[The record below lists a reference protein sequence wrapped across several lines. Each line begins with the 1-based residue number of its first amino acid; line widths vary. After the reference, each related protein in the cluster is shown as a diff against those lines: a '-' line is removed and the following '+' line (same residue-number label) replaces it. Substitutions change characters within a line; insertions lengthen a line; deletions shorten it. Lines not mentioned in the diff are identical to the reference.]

1 MSAFSIQ
8 TVHRKSYCVK
18 YLKCCTKCLLLGHIL
33 LRVQGY
39 IQGHACVCVCV
50 CVCVDLDERKSLR
63 VSAPVKTKYKSC
75 NIAFGSA
82 VYIFLAHTVD
92 GHRVTC
98 AV

>member
-1 MSAFSIQ
+1 M
-8 TVHRKSYCVK
+8 H
-18 YLKCCTKCLLLGHIL
+18 
-33 LRVQGY
+33 
-39 IQGHACVCVCV
+39 VCV

>member
-33 LRVQGY
+33 LTSSRLYAG
-39 IQGHACVCVCV
+39 ACICV
-50 CVCVDLDERKSLR
+50 CVCVDLDEHKSLR
-63 VSAPVKTKYKSC
+63 ASAPVKTKYKSC